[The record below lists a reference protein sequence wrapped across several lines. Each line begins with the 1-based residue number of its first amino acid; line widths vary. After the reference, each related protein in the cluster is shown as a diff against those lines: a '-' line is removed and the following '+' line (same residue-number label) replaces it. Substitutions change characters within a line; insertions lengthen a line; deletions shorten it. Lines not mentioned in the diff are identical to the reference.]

1 MKLDV
6 ELLKSFKTLDV
17 SKKTMQ
23 PILLLA
29 IVGVA
34 AVALSMGS
42 LTNVINL
49 DVQDFGVGEET
60 IETPV
65 TQADVDFNIGQV
77 TTGGF
82 LYNVIDI
89 CTITPGQTLDAGSTL
104 FCKLTNIDDQI
115 VAEGHKTV
123 TTQVDAG
130 DPVTIPITQLVLDD
144 PPFSHNVKN
153 IHDVLVVIQ
162 GP

>member
-1 MKLDV
+1 
-6 ELLKSFKTLDV
+6 
-17 SKKTMQ
+17 MQ

-49 DVQDFGVGEET
+49 DVQQFGVGEET
-60 IETPV
+60 IDTPV
-65 TQADVDFNIGQV
+65 TQADVDFHIGQV

-89 CTITPGQTLDAGSTL
+89 CTISPGQTLSADSTL
-104 FCKLTNIDDQI
+104 FCKLTNINGQI

-123 TTQVDAG
+123 TTAIIPPAG
-130 DPVTIPITQLVLDD
+130 VTIPITQLVDTNA
-144 PPFSHNVKN
+144 PFSHNVKN